1 MIAVD
6 TSVWVQAL
14 RSRDSMEAFHLDRLL
29 DEDAVFLPI
38 PVKVEL
44 LSGSSKHG
52 LPRLTKLLSALPV
65 LEPRSSTWAR
75 VLKWTEEARNK
86 SQRFGFGDLLIGA
99 IAAEADAP
107 IWSLDEDF
115 GRMRRLGFLKTHEP

>member
-14 RSRDSMEAFHLDRLL
+14 RSRASKEASHLDRLL
-29 DEDAVFLPI
+29 DEDSVLLPI

-44 LSGSSKHG
+44 LSGSSRHG
-52 LPRLTKLLSALPV
+52 LPQLTKLLSALPV
-65 LEPRSSTWAR
+65 LEPGTSTWTR
-75 VLKWTEEARNK
+75 VLSWTEQARNK

-99 IAAEADAP
+99 IAAEAGAP
-107 IWSLDEDF
+107 VWSLDEDF
-115 GRMRRLGFLKTHEP
+115 IRMRRLGFLTTHEP